1 MRVHRQLLFVIAI
14 LAALGVIAGCAEER
28 DPINRVQ
35 PNALP
40 KSFFVGEDFL
50 GTDDDPEFWTQATLI
65 DVGYGGSQDG
75 LFTSTYAQPVGRIKF
90 TIQEEY
96 LIARLTY
103 ERIEGSDHKGMGPK
117 SNDGIVVAAFKILS
131 HFDIKREYSSTTGEE
146 YNVIA
151 ENTTDRPWYERE
163 YMRVDFSKNLNTDNY
178 DFDTLS
184 MVGIYGGIEYEALA
198 YEVKDPSDPN
208 YSHFDLENG
217 YFDVTNKAFAKPQM
231 IDLSYLGWGIKEFP
245 ACWLEPDFMGGS
257 GPAAM
262 CSPVELTI
270 RHSFRRVDDRDYE
283 PAHWDGMKFAAY
295 GVFYTDRKGY
305 DRHYGMTDDQWYRF
319 INRYNIWERSH
330 AYADPAGMEGAIA
343 CYTKTPA
350 GGDVHRDEEPK
361 NGTEDECE
369 DVMTE
374 LGYQGGSRCDEFNQ
388 KCTLPYR
395 DRTPVTQ
402 VWYYTTGSDPNYFDG
417 SDWAAHQWDVAL
429 RSAVM
434 SARYAECV
442 STGGSADTC
451 AQQYPVYRGQQDEND
466 DAIDLAAEVD
476 ACRRGKAYVGEDCSA
491 LADRL
496 GAERAYARGVIALAK
511 MPEMIVLCHSPVE
524 VGDPEIC
531 APADQRLPADMT
543 AADCFQARR
552 DLDREKIALC
562 NQAFQARIGDLR
574 YNQVNVI
581 ETPQTYSPWGIM
593 VDSVDPYMGQTI
605 ATSINVWSYATD
617 SWAQGVVD
625 LARYIKG
632 ELSDEDI
639 TEGTYIKNWSQA
651 AIAAAGGSSLPKMSH
666 ERAASVISDYANF
679 NPMADQIEVNERIAR
694 INHKIRGQVRGLRN
708 DARII
713 STTQPIYSARMARA
727 AGTNLEAKLTTQ
739 MMRQLAG
746 TDSLFDTASA
756 TLLASPFQKANPS
769 LMRDLRQRREIALGE
784 RGACML
790 GEAPVPSSMA
800 NLADA
805 LEKKFGSFNSED
817 SVEVQHARAN
827 AMRTWIAQM
836 AHRSTIVHE
845 MGHSVGLRHNFVSSS
860 DPFNYRPQY
869 WALRTRAGKATATC
883 TNAALSDEN
892 VAANCVGPRYIDPL
906 TKNEKDNL
914 IWMFM
919 QSSTMDYAGET
930 TQDLLGL
937 GAWDFAS
944 ARMIHGESV
953 AVYAADDYKD
963 GSARGL
969 GLLGKIDSF
978 GGILGMQYEIGESAY
993 PGNAAAADCYN
1004 KMCSI
1009 HYSQLQN
1016 AYALNTGCVE
1026 LSEADVKKFEPA
1038 LWDSEKYGQWDP
1050 LLDGKFVKV
1059 DGQYVRCKQQQVDY
1073 VRWKDLEM
1081 PEGVTLASAST
1092 QDGSEGAEGGEEGE
1106 EKDDVRSNIYYYGG
1120 PSIDKDKRIRVPY
1133 GFATDHWADCGNAS
1147 VYRHDNGADIYE
1159 LFDFFITSQEMNHI
1173 FDAYRR
1179 NRNTFSV
1186 RGAVNRVLSRYNE
1199 KMRDAAKGIGLLQNI
1214 YYDYLRDIGAS
1225 PAISWGPF
1233 AAANFKDNV
1242 LASVM
1247 AFDHFTRQLQRPQ
1260 SGLHYSETVA
1270 RDLVVRDD
1278 AGNATLPAF
1287 FGGDTL
1293 IYRSNDDSNSGAWDE
1308 SSVMKVPLGT
1318 FGSTYVN
1325 VQIGGHLLENSYC
1338 DDCGDY
1344 DSEYVKN
1351 AGSYYEKLYT
1361 AYLLTESADNY
1372 VSESRGDFLDG
1383 RYRAISMADLFP
1395 DGFRRWLGNNLTGD
1409 DYTKSPRVLLSNGAA
1424 QVDSNKYIESIGWT
1438 RWTPKSG
1445 PQACF
1450 PSENTL
1456 GLPNTGDNVSANIDD
1471 PMICVDASSGEAA
1484 KANLGL
1490 IDPQVGWE
1498 QQKFLIAF
1506 TLLYLPENEQ
1516 REWLNKLAI
1525 WELGVDSDP
1534 GFDNRIV
1541 THAPNGAVYVAKTFG
1556 KEQVFG
1562 KTVEKGIGARMLE
1575 YANSLMEAAYETEDV
1590 VHNGIVVGKKPI
1602 YNEDGAPIVKYDPE
1616 VGGYYVGSFPNEKC
1630 TPTDNSGCVCDDNRA
1645 CAKLS
1650 KYLSVPDL
1658 MREALDIFGFS
1669 YILGM
1674 RGIY

>member
-50 GTDDDPEFWTQATLI
+50 NTDDDPEFWTQATLI
-65 DVGYGGSQDG
+65 DVGYGASQDG

-151 ENTTDRPWYERE
+151 ENTADRPWYERE
-163 YMRVDFSKNLNTDNY
+163 YIRVDFSKNLNTDNY

-184 MVGIYGGIEYEALA
+184 MIGIYGGIKYEALA
-198 YEVKDPSDPN
+198 YEVKDPTDPN
-208 YSHFDLENG
+208 YAHFDLENG

-231 IDLSYLGWGIKEFP
+231 IDLSYLGWGIDEFP

-283 PAHWDGMKFAAY
+283 PAHWDGRKFAAY
-295 GVFYTDRKGY
+295 GAFYTERKGY
-305 DRHYGMTDDQWYRF
+305 DRHYGMTDDQWHRF

-330 AYADPAGMEGAIA
+330 AYKNPSTMEGAIA
-343 CYTKTPA
+343 CYTEASLGK
-350 GGDVHRDEEPK
+350 DVHRDENK

-369 DVMTE
+369 AVMDE

-434 SARYAECV
+434 TARYTECV
-442 STGGSADTC
+442 RTGGSANLC
-451 AQQYPVYRGQQDEND
+451 AQAYPVYRGQQDDND
-466 DAIDLAAEVD
+466 DAIALAAEVD
-476 ACRRGKAYVGEDCSA
+476 ACRRGQAYAGEDCLA

-496 GAERAYARGVIALAK
+496 GADRQYAKGVIALAK

-543 AADCFQARR
+543 AADCFTARR
-552 DLDREKIALC
+552 ELDRDKIAIC

-617 SWAQGVVD
+617 SWAQSVVD
-625 LARYIKG
+625 MARYIKG
-632 ELSDEDI
+632 ELSTEQI
-639 TEGTYIKNWSQA
+639 TNGEYIKDWSQA
-651 AIAAAGGSSLPKMSH
+651 ALAAAGGSALPKLSE
-666 ERAASVISDYANF
+666 ERAASLISDYAKV
-679 NPMADQIEVNERIAR
+679 NPLKEKVELSDELKAVAQRLRQEARAIKADANV
-694 INHKIRGQVRGLRN
+694 
-708 DARII
+708 I
-713 STTQPIYSARMARA
+713 STTQATYSARMARA
-727 AGTNLEAKLTTQ
+727 AGSNLEAKLTTQ

-746 TDSLFDTASA
+746 VNSLFDTASS

-790 GEAPVPSSMA
+790 GEAPVPLSLA
-800 NLADA
+800 NMADA
-805 LEKKFGSFNSED
+805 LEAKFSASHGPFNSQD
-817 SVEVQHARAN
+817 SLEQQQARAN

-845 MGHSVGLRHNFVSSS
+845 MGHSVGLRHNFVSSA

-869 WALRTRAGKATATC
+869 WALRTRAGKATQAC
-883 TNAALSDEN
+883 TNAALSNEAL
-892 VAANCVGPRYIDPL
+892 AASCVGPRYIDPL
-906 TKNEKDNL
+906 TADERENL

-953 AVYAADDYKD
+953 AVYADESYKLNE
-963 GSARGL
+963 ARGRGVL
-969 GLLGKIDSF
+969 DKMDNF
-978 GGILGMQYEIGESAY
+978 GGILGIQYAVGQAAY
-993 PGNAAAADCYN
+993 PGNDQSSDCYEGN
-1004 KMCSI
+1004 CSI

-1016 AYALNTGCVE
+1016 AYKLITGCIE
-1026 LSEADVKKFEPA
+1026 LSEAEIEKFKPA
-1038 LWDSEKYGQWDP
+1038 LWNGEKYGQWDP
-1050 LLDGKFVKV
+1050 LLDGQFVKV
-1059 DGQYVRCKQQQVDY
+1059 DGKYVRCKQQQVDY
-1073 VRWKDLEM
+1073 VRWKDLSM
-1081 PEGVTLASAST
+1081 PPGATTGSAST
-1092 QDGSEGAEGGEEGE
+1092 QTGAGEEE
-1106 EKDDVRSNIYYYGG
+1106 SFYYYGG
-1120 PSIDKDKRIRVPY
+1120 PSVDPDKRVRVPY
-1133 GFATDHWADCGNAS
+1133 GFASDNWADLGNAS

-1159 LFDFFITSQEMNHI
+1159 LFDFFITSQEINHI

-1179 NRNTFSV
+1179 NRNTFSI
-1186 RGAVNRVLSRYNE
+1186 RGAANRVLSRYNE
-1199 KMRDAAKGIGLLQNI
+1199 KMRDAAKGLGLLRNI
-1214 YYDYLRDIGAS
+1214 YTDLYREVGYAPS
-1225 PAISWGPF
+1225 AYWGYI
-1233 AAANFKDNV
+1233 AAGNFKDNI
-1242 LASVM
+1242 LASVL

-1260 SGLHYSETVA
+1260 SGEHYSETIA
-1270 RDLVVRDD
+1270 RDLIVRGSQDS
-1278 AGNATLPAF
+1278 AYLPAPL
-1287 FGGDTL
+1287 GGDTV
-1293 IYRSNDDSNSGAWDE
+1293 IYRSSDDATPGAWDE
-1308 SSVMKVPLGT
+1308 SNFMKVPLGA
-1318 FGSTYVN
+1318 FGDTYRN
-1325 VQIGGHLLENSYC
+1325 VQFGGHLLENRLC
-1338 DDCGDY
+1338 EDCGDY
-1344 DSEYVKN
+1344 DSEYTMN

-1361 AYLLTESADNY
+1361 AYLLTESVDNFI
-1372 VSESRGDFLDG
+1372 SDSRGDFLDG

-1409 DYTKSPRVLLSNGAA
+1409 DYTKAPRLLLNGDKA
-1424 QVDSNKYIESIGWT
+1424 QTDGDGYLDAIGWT
-1438 RWTPKSG
+1438 RWTPISG
-1445 PQACF
+1445 PQVCF
-1450 PSENTL
+1450 PSESTL
-1456 GLPNTGDNVSANIDD
+1456 GSPDVGDGFAAIDD
-1471 PMICVDASSGEAA
+1471 PMICTNKMDGANAS
-1484 KANLGL
+1484 LGL
-1490 IDPQVGWE
+1490 VDPQVGWE

-1525 WELGVDSDP
+1525 WELGADSDP

-1541 THAPNGAVYVAKTFG
+1541 LHAPNGAVYLAKTFG
-1556 KEQVFG
+1556 KEQIFG
-1562 KTVEKGIGARMLE
+1562 RAVEKGIGARILE
-1575 YANSLMEAAYETEDV
+1575 YATELMEAAYETEDV
-1590 VHNGIVVGKKPI
+1590 VYNGAVVGKKPL
-1602 YNEDGAPIVKYDPE
+1602 YADGVPVVKYDA
-1616 VGGYYVGSFPNEKC
+1616 YVSTGLDDSC
-1630 TPTDNSGCVCDDNRA
+1630 SASDNSGCVCEDNRA
-1645 CAKLS
+1645 CVKLS
-1650 KYLSVPDL
+1650 KFLSVPDL
-1658 MREALDIFGFS
+1658 MREAVSVFGFN

>member
-40 KSFFVGEDFL
+40 KSFFVGENFL

-103 ERIEGSDHKGMGPK
+103 ERIKGSDHKGMGPK

-151 ENTTDRPWYERE
+151 ENTSDRPWYERE

-198 YEVKDPSDPN
+198 YEVKDPTDPD

-231 IDLSYLGWGIKEFP
+231 IDLSYLGWGIDEFP

-283 PAHWDGMKFAAY
+283 PAHWDGRKFAAY
-295 GVFYTDRKGY
+295 GAFYTERKGY

-319 INRYNIWERSH
+319 VNRYNLWERSH
-330 AYADPAGMEGAIA
+330 AYSDLANMEGSIA
-343 CYTKTPA
+343 CYTEGSIGK
-350 GGDVHRDEEPK
+350 DVHRDEDE

-369 DVMTE
+369 AVMTE

-388 KCTLPYR
+388 KCTLPFR
-395 DRTPVTQ
+395 DRTAVTQ

-434 SARYAECV
+434 TARYTECV
-442 STGGSADTC
+442 RTGDGSPEIC
-451 AQQYPVYRGQQDEND
+451 QQAYPIYRGQQDDND
-466 DAIDLAAEVD
+466 DAIALAAEVD
-476 ACRRGKAYVGEDCSA
+476 ACRHGKAYVGEDCLA

-496 GAERAYARGVIALAK
+496 GAERAYSRGVIALAK

-531 APADQRLPADMT
+531 APADRRLPADMT

-552 DLDREKIALC
+552 DLDSEKIAVC

-625 LARYIKG
+625 MARYIKG
-632 ELSDEDI
+632 ELSTEQI
-639 TEGTYIKNWSQA
+639 TNGTYVKDWSQA
-651 AIAAAGGSSLPKMSH
+651 AIAAAGGSALPKLTR
-666 ERAASVISDYANF
+666 ERAASLISDYTKF
-679 NPMADQIEVNERIAR
+679 NPLTDKVEKSERVAR
-694 INHKIRGQVRGLRN
+694 LNKAFRDSVKDIKS
-708 DARII
+708 DARTI
-713 STTQPIYSARMARA
+713 STTQPVYSARMARA

-769 LMRDLRQRREIALGE
+769 LMRDLRQRREMALGE

-790 GEAPVPSSMA
+790 GEAPVPMSLA
-800 NLADA
+800 NMADA
-805 LEKKFGSFNSED
+805 LEAKFSASHGPFNKED
-817 SVEVQHARAN
+817 SLEVQQKRAD
-827 AMRTWIAQM
+827 AMRAWIAQT

-869 WALRTRAGKATATC
+869 WALRTRAGKATASC
-883 TNAALSDEN
+883 TNAALTSDN
-892 VAANCVGPRYIDPL
+892 MAANCVGPRYIDPL
-906 TKNEKDNL
+906 TENEKQNL

-953 AVYAADDYKD
+953 AVYADDSYKLET
-963 GSARGL
+963 ARGK
-969 GLLGKIDSF
+969 GLLGKMDNF
-978 GGILGMQYEIGESAY
+978 GGILGIQYEVGQSEY
-993 PGNAAAADCYN
+993 PGNDASNDCYN
-1004 KMCSI
+1004 GTCSI
-1009 HYSQLQN
+1009 HYSHLQN
-1016 AYALNTGCVE
+1016 AYKLITGCVE
-1026 LSEADVKKFEPA
+1026 LSREDVIEKFQPA
-1038 LWDSEKYGQWDP
+1038 LWDGEKYGQWDP
-1050 LLDGKFVKV
+1050 LLDGQFVMV
-1059 DGQYVRCKQQQVDY
+1059 DGNYVRCKQQQVDY
-1073 VRWKDLEM
+1073 VRWKDLSM
-1081 PEGVTLASAST
+1081 PEGVITGSAST
-1092 QDGSEGAEGGEEGE
+1092 ETGASESESEE
-1106 EKDDVRSNIYYYGG
+1106 DAPYYYGG
-1120 PSIDKDKRIRVPY
+1120 PSVDPDKRLRVPY

-1147 VYRHDNGADIYE
+1147 VYRHDNGADVYE
-1159 LFDFFITSQEMNHI
+1159 LFDFFITSQELNHI

-1179 NRNTFSV
+1179 NRNTFSI

-1199 KMRDAAKGIGLLQNI
+1199 KMRDAAKGLGMLQNI
-1214 YYDYLRDIGAS
+1214 YSDYFLDIGIS
-1225 PAISWGPF
+1225 PAAFWGDF
-1233 AAANFKDNV
+1233 ASYNFKDNV

-1247 AFDHFTRQLQRPQ
+1247 AFDHFTRQLQRPE
-1260 SGLHYSETVA
+1260 SGLHYSETVQK
-1270 RDLVVRDD
+1270 DLIVED
-1278 AGNATLPAF
+1278 AFGNATLPEPF
-1287 FGGDTL
+1287 SGDTV
-1293 IYRSNDDSNSGAWDE
+1293 IYRSDADSTAGAWDE
-1308 SSVMKVPLGT
+1308 SSKMKVPLGA
-1318 FGSTYVN
+1318 FGTVYQN
-1325 VQIGGHLLENSYC
+1325 VQMGGKLLENRIC
-1338 DDCGDY
+1338 EECGDY
-1344 DSEYVKN
+1344 DSEYTMN

-1372 VSESRGDFLDG
+1372 VSDSRGDFLDG

-1409 DYTKSPRVLLSNGAA
+1409 DFAKAPRVLLDNDGAA
-1424 QVDSNKYIESIGWT
+1424 QVGENNYIEAIGWT

-1445 PQACF
+1445 PQVCF
-1450 PSENTL
+1450 PSESTL
-1456 GLPNTGDNVSANIDD
+1456 GLPTTGTNIGDTIDD
-1471 PMICVDASSGEAA
+1471 PLTCLDGAAGDDAG
-1484 KANLGL
+1484 LGL
-1490 IDPQVGWE
+1490 IDPQIGWE

-1525 WELGVDSDP
+1525 WELGADADP
-1534 GFDNRIV
+1534 GFENRIV
-1541 THAPNGAVYVAKTFG
+1541 LHAPNGAVYLAKTFG
-1556 KEQVFG
+1556 KETLFG
-1562 KTVEKGIGARMLE
+1562 KEVEKGIGARILE
-1575 YANSLMEAAYETEDV
+1575 YAIALMEAAYVTEDV
-1590 VHNGIVVGKKPI
+1590 TYEGVVVGKKPL
-1602 YNEDGAPIVKYDPE
+1602 YADGYPIVKYDP
-1616 VGGYYVGSFPNEKC
+1616 YVGNGYSIGSVSQPPRATC
-1630 TPTDNSGCVCDDNRA
+1630 TATDNSGCVCEDNRA
-1645 CAKLS
+1645 CVKLS
-1650 KYLSVPDL
+1650 KFLSVPDL
-1658 MREALDIFGFS
+1658 MREAIDVFGFT